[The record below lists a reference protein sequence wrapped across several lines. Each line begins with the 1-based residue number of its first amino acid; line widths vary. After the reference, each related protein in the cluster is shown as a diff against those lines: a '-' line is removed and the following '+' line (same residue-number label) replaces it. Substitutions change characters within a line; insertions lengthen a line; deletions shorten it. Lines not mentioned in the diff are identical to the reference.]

1 MFLTDL
7 TENLYTDRQAV
18 VFVFDDLFLV
28 DDIQVRTFLSNLIA
42 ARLENSCLLLLARS
56 WPVAGI
62 EAAVP
67 MQLVGADDL
76 CFTDEEAQALFA
88 SSNMQVS
95 LEEATA
101 VNRYVSGWPIA
112 LSLLKMVMR
121 REGTQAVWMPC
132 RLQTTF
138 VRHV

>member
-1 MFLTDL
+1 
-7 TENLYTDRQAV
+7 
-18 VFVFDDLFLV
+18 
-28 DDIQVRTFLSNLIA
+28 
-42 ARLENSCLLLLARS
+42 
-56 WPVAGI
+56 
-62 EAAVP
+62 

-121 REGTQAVWMPC
+121 REGTQAAMDALSVSKP
-132 RLQTTF
+132 RLFAMFEREIFSQYTRREQTLLILLSGLESF
-138 VRHV
+138 PRGWYRP